1 MVSVEHKQ
9 TPPESPLSRA
19 VYNTPPP
26 TSPTP
31 PPPPRL
37 SMATPKPFRLIQS
50 SYLLPRQASASFFPL
65 PNLCP
70 RRKQAILIRARPRL
84 CVTVCVLMEDKKQS
98 AAQRENPPAII
109 PDNVDPQISQRVAEK
124 LARKRSERFTYLVA
138 AVMSSFGITS
148 MAVMA
153 VYYRFYWQME
163 VAPFPFSLSLSL
175 LNHSQYFRLSFSL

>member
-1 MVSVEHKQ
+1 
-9 TPPESPLSRA
+9 
-19 VYNTPPP
+19 
-26 TSPTP
+26 
-31 PPPPRL
+31 
-37 SMATPKPFRLIQS
+37 MAAPKPFRLIQS

-70 RRKQAILIRARPRL
+70 RPKQAILIRSRPRL

-98 AAQRENPPAII
+98 AAQPENPPAII

-124 LARKRSERFTYLVA
+124 LARKRLERFTYLVA

-153 VYYRFYWQME
+153 VYYRFYWQTE
-163 VAPFPFSLSLSL
+163 VATFSFSLSPQSLAILSSLFLSL
-175 LNHSQYFRLSFSL
+175 IINFLLGRVERFLTLKCSAHLLYLLVLL

>member
-1 MVSVEHKQ
+1 
-9 TPPESPLSRA
+9 
-19 VYNTPPP
+19 
-26 TSPTP
+26 
-31 PPPPRL
+31 
-37 SMATPKPFRLIQS
+37 MAAPKPFRLIQS

-70 RRKQAILIRARPRL
+70 RPKQAILIRSRPRL

-98 AAQRENPPAII
+98 AAQPENPPAII

-124 LARKRSERFTYLVA
+124 LARKRLERFTYLVA

-153 VYYRFYWQME
+153 VYYRFYWQTE
-163 VAPFPFSLSLSL
+163 VATFSFSLSPQSLAILSL
-175 LNHSQYFRLSFSL
+175 SNN

>member
-1 MVSVEHKQ
+1 
-9 TPPESPLSRA
+9 
-19 VYNTPPP
+19 
-26 TSPTP
+26 
-31 PPPPRL
+31 
-37 SMATPKPFRLIQS
+37 MAAPKPFRLIQS

-70 RRKQAILIRARPRL
+70 RRKQAILIRSRPRL

-98 AAQRENPPAII
+98 AAQPENPPAII

-163 VAPFPFSLSLSL
+163 VATFSFSLSLSPQSLAILSSLFLSLTINFL
-175 LNHSQYFRLSFSL
+175 LGRVERFLTLKCSAHLLYPLVLL